1 MIVQEIADI
10 EIQLPESGV
19 ITAAIGDYG
28 LAEIGL
34 QNTGNVD
41 LLLDWSFG
49 TLPDGW
55 QVGFASTTPGGIAQG
70 SSNTVTVSL
79 SVAAGAPPGPGETLS
94 IIIEAQTLDGSKQL
108 QKVGEL
114 GIVVLPS
121 LWVTFDTESRVEMTQ
136 KSPITG
142 NLSVTNSGN
151 IVCDVQLNFNAP
163 DGLSVELESDLLEM
177 VAVGETRNVT
187 YT

>member
-1 MIVQEIADI
+1 M
-10 EIQLPESGV
+10 
-19 ITAAIGDYG
+19 
-28 LAEIGL
+28 

-142 NLSVTNSGN
+142 NLSVPNSGM
-151 IVCDVQLNFNAP
+151 FN
-163 DGLSVELESDLLEM
+163 
-177 VAVGETRNVT
+177 
-187 YT
+187 